1 MGFEDDFCKDDHY
14 FTALVDAS
22 PNLVVIVDGAMDI
35 IFANSTV
42 ERILGFHPT
51 ALMGKKIQD
60 YIHSDDVP
68 ILVEALTRLI
78 SGGSVRTTILRV
90 KHSEGN
96 WRWLE
101 CHGILVVDAK
111 DKE

>member
-1 MGFEDDFCKDDHY
+1 MG
-14 FTALVDAS
+14 
-22 PNLVVIVDGAMDI
+22 
-35 IFANSTV
+35 
-42 ERILGFHPT
+42 R
-51 ALMGKKIQD
+51 KIQD

-111 DKE
+111 GQRMTRGACLGHHRPSGIGSGP